1 MSLTDI
7 TKYFYRDL
15 KKRDLSGN
23 WNQEEGAKKLQE
35 GSLNTSTASCIPDEV
50 FTESLKSPDW
60 VNILFSFMK
69 NVEKQIQQIFENTK
83 EMKEGRKSVK

>member
-1 MSLTDI
+1 MSLADI

-35 GSLNTSTASCIPDEV
+35 GGLNTSTASCIPDEV

-83 EMKEGRKSVK
+83 EMKEGRKGVK